1 MPLPTNSSHAK
12 HKGCSPVSS
21 NCVIWQGPD
30 LDCIGLC
37 KGDTI
42 SDVIYK
48 IATELCELMEM
59 FDLDSF
65 DIACLNIQPSEAPS
79 NTGELFQIIIDRVC
93 ALEGIDPVNGDD
105 LTSDC
110 PENCVVPIADCFQFV
125 NPQGDTVTTMPLLD
139 YITAIGNQICTNIT
153 DIGILQNEVDTL
165 QTQLGDTQ
173 GDVINLQND
182 KADTNSLNYQVNV
195 KTSPTAGTQYIT
207 DALRFVENSLIST
220 QDAVG
225 TPTELYQNILKEGLI
240 GDEAKLFGTGNMN
253 SITGW
258 TSDVTTTAESL
269 GNAWLAIQDL
279 RAAVTYMQENCC
291 STGCTDIFLNF
302 RTSLNVGPSTSILSI
317 FTDGSTGFTNEW
329 KECDNDTRVVIT
341 DALGNNTSVRVKLID
356 LIDNPSGFQVDI
368 TGTTIDTTE
377 DITSVAET
385 CFVNT
390 STDTTCEK
398 DYSDTI
404 RVAAVCPSV
413 VLTVLAF
420 SVNYQFT
427 STVGFTYIIN
437 IYFSGGATVQTSQIV
452 ADPGVIV
459 NNTILGLLSETD
471 YDFEVIAVDTV
482 GGETACTKIPFTTLA
497 DNCVAPINA
506 VAILTT

>member
-1 MPLPTNSSHAK
+1 MSLPTNSSLAK
-12 HKGCSPVSS
+12 HKGCTPVSS

-48 IATELCELMEM
+48 IATELCAIMEM
-59 FDLDSF
+59 FELDTF
-65 DIACLNIQPSEAPS
+65 DIACLSIPASETPT
-79 NTGELFQIIIDRVC
+79 NTGELFQILINKICELEDIDQ
-93 ALEGIDPVNGDD
+93 VNGDD

-110 PENCVVPIADCFQFV
+110 PDNCIVPIASCFQFV
-125 NPQGDTVTTMPLLD
+125 NAQGDTVTTMTLLE
-139 YITAIGNQICTNIT
+139 YITAIGNQICTNIDSIT
-153 DIGILQNEVDTL
+153 VLQNEVDTL
-165 QTQLGDTQ
+165 QTELGTTQ
-173 GDVINLQND
+173 GEVVVLQTD
-182 KADTNSLNYQVNV
+182 KADTNSLNYQVNS
-195 KTSPTAGTQYIT
+195 KTSPIAGTQYIT

-240 GDEAKLFGTGNMN
+240 GDETQLFGIGNMN

-258 TSDVTTTAESL
+258 TSDVTVTAESL
-269 GNAWLAIQDL
+269 GNAWLAIEDL
-279 RAAVTYMQENCC
+279 RQAVLYIQENCC
-291 STGCTDIFLNF
+291 ATGCTDIFLNF
-302 RTSLNVGPSTSILSI
+302 RTTINIGPSTTILTI
-317 FTDGSTGFTNEW
+317 FTDGSTGFSSEW

-341 DALGNNTSVRVKLID
+341 DAIGNNTSVRVKLID

-368 TGTTIDTTE
+368 TGTSIDATE

-398 DYSDTI
+398 DYTDTI
-404 RVAAVCPSV
+404 RVAAACPSV

-437 IYFSGGATVQTSQIV
+437 IYFSGGSTVQTSQIV

-482 GGETACTKIPFTTLA
+482 GGETPCSKIPFTTLA
-497 DNCVAPINA
+497 DNCVTPINA